1 VVTGPFRFGRAGW
14 RSGPRSTS
22 PFHVVV

>member
-1 VVTGPFRFGRAGW
+1 VTGPFRFGRAGW

-22 PFHVVV
+22 PFPASV